1 MDFNDEEDSKDQT
14 GKLFEFQTVQ
24 SHSLKTLFEV
34 LKDVLTDVNIIFDES
49 GIKIMAM
56 DGNHVALIH
65 LKLEAENF
73 EYFFCK
79 EKTMIG
85 VCMMS
90 FYKLMKTVS
99 NSDTVT
105 MFMEE
110 DNTDQLHISIRNAE
124 KNSMTNFS
132 LKLLDIDEEELSIP
146 DVDIDCIVTMNSNEF
161 QKLCRDMTNIKDVI
175 RITSEGD
182 KITFS
187 TEGDFAKWETI
198 IGETS
203 HGLSFSKQADHYISA
218 EYSLKYINLFTKS
231 TNLCNTIQLY
241 MKRDYPLILEYSV
254 GNLGTIRFCLAAKAE
269 D

>member
-1 MDFNDEEDSKDQT
+1 MDVEQENDQND
-14 GKLFEFQTVQ
+14 KLFEFQTVQ

-34 LKDVLTDVNIIFDES
+34 LKDVLTDVNIIFDET

-73 EYFFCK
+73 EYFYCK

-90 FYKLMKTVS
+90 FYKLMKTIS

-105 MFMEE
+105 MYMEQ

-187 TEGDFAKWETI
+187 AEGDFAKQTTI

-203 HGLSFSKQADHYISA
+203 HGLAFSKHADHHISA

-241 MKRDYPLILEYSV
+241 MKRDYPLILEYHV
-254 GNLGTIRFCLAAKAE
+254 GNLGTLKFALAAKAE